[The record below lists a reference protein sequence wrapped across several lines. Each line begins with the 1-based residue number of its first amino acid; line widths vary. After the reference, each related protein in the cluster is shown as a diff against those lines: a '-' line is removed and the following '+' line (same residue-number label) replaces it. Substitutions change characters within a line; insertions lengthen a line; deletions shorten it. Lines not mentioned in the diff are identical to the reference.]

1 MSLEKNE
8 MNNDIALLKR
18 RATTYIKE
26 NGFQICEGLS
36 QQPLWNIHWRRKVSL
51 SLFFPMFL
59 RFGEVFSYLIIAKT
73 LTD

>member
-36 QQPLWNIHWRRKVSL
+36 QQPLWNIH
-51 SLFFPMFL
+51 
-59 RFGEVFSYLIIAKT
+59 
-73 LTD
+73 